1 MFYKMIGVRVVQ
13 KRGIVAPLLRGIVA
27 LLFWSQPQ
35 ATATGTGPCH
45 YPRKYTINVYTLIVY
60 LRG

>member
-35 ATATGTGPCH
+35 ATGPCH